1 MIISCIPHCSYFT
14 PAITMCVL
22 QYIRARSLITKS
34 PCNTVSVRE
43 VKQYYNY
50 LSLTKQEDSVV
61 HSIPPDSIHWP
72 GQPGGG
78 DLLPVRAGS
87 EELSGGKIIVTIRAT
102 SHHQNLSIGSL

>member
-61 HSIPPDSIHWP
+61 HIIHPDSRHWP
-72 GQPGGG
+72 GQPGG
-78 DLLPVRAGS
+78 DHLPARAGS
-87 EELSGGKIIVTIRAT
+87 EELS
-102 SHHQNLSIGSL
+102 